1 MKMPHLFD
9 RGEALLLSYMSDE
22 TFQITA
28 IGFQRIMRE
37 TLLV

>member
-1 MKMPHLFD
+1 MKMPYLIN
-9 RGEALLLSYMSDE
+9 RGKALLLNDMSHE

-28 IGFQRIMRE
+28 IGFQRIGRE